1 VVTNQWNA
9 GDEINYSHAIARRL
23 PAEVLFDAIHVA
35 TGSTQGI
42 PGVPK
47 GFRAAELPDVG
58 VKVPFLDD
66 FGRPVR
72 ESACECERSTGL
84 VLGPIMK
91 LVNGPTIAN
100 ALADPS
106 NALFRMEQE
115 FKDDENGNEKLI
127 EEIFL
132 RFLSRY
138 PTEQEIQIGKL
149 ALSGAG
155 SDYLELRS
163 ELDELEKDLP
173 RRQQEWE
180 AGLNRVNKWVPTEFV
195 SGQTDQETKLELRDD
210 GIIWATGKNQ
220 KSTYTIQLKTE
231 LANVTAI
238 RLEALSDDS
247 LPGKGPGRS
256 RTGNFV
262 VSEFSIGIQPAGG
275 EGEIQAVKLMDPT
288 ATFSQAGYDVK
299 MAIDGNPN
307 TGWAIHPQE
316 GRDHTAVFQTAEDFG
331 FDGGCLITLTIV
343 NNFTDNTHGLGK
355 FRISASDS
363 DRPVTLNA
371 LPADLAAL
379 LSVPADERSEKQ
391 QADLRTKYL
400 ATDKQYQSLSASVAA
415 IKIQYDNKRLTG
427 LQDLAWALI
436 NNPAFLFNR

>member
-1 VVTNQWNA
+1 
-9 GDEINYSHAIARRL
+9 
-23 PAEVLFDAIHVA
+23 
-35 TGSTQGI
+35 
-42 PGVPK
+42 
-47 GFRAAELPDVG
+47 
-58 VKVPFLDD
+58 
-66 FGRPVR
+66 
-72 ESACECERSTGL
+72 
-84 VLGPIMK
+84 
-91 LVNGPTIAN
+91 
-100 ALADPS
+100 
-106 NALFRMEQE
+106 
-115 FKDDENGNEKLI
+115 
-127 EEIFL
+127 
-132 RFLSRY
+132 
-138 PTEQEIQIGKL
+138 
-149 ALSGAG
+149 
-155 SDYLELRS
+155 
-163 ELDELEKDLP
+163 
-173 RRQQEWE
+173 
-180 AGLNRVNKWVPTEFV
+180 VNKWVPTEFV
-195 SGQTDQETKLELRDD
+195 SGQTDQETKLELRDE

-256 RTGNFV
+256 DNNGNFV
-262 VSEFSIGIQPAGG
+262 VSEFSIGIQPANGTG
-275 EGEIQAVKLMDPT
+275 EVQAVKLTDPS
-288 ATFSQAGYDVK
+288 ATFSQDGYDVA

-307 TGWAIHPQE
+307 TGWAIAPQQ
-316 GRDHTAVFQTAEDFG
+316 GKNHTAVFQTSGEVG
-331 FDGGCLITLTIV
+331 FEGGCLITLKIV
-343 NNFTDNTHGLGK
+343 NNFTDNVHQLGK

-363 DRPVTLNA
+363 DRPVTLNT